1 MRFDWYVGTG
11 PTKATN
17 TSGPVVQVV
26 VSAIA
31 CPVRES
37 VVRVLLNIHMAILC
51 IIDFSLV

>member
-11 PTKATN
+11 PAKAAN

-31 CPVRES
+31 CPVLELI
-37 VVRVLLNIHMAILC
+37 VRVLLNIHMAILC